1 TPERARQAPAPAP
14 NPHPPPPPAHPAA
27 PAHIN
32 THKHPRVLL
41 VDPVYKPDWDFPG
54 GVVERGEAPTDAAL
68 RETAEELGLRLDPTG
83 LRLLAVD
90 WEPRTGPRR
99 GGLRLM
105 YDGGQLDAAARQNL
119 LLQAEELRD
128 WRFVTLDEAAD
139 LLPPSRYRRL
149 AAALDARRSGE
160 LRYLEAGRRVALG
173 LASTADAA

>member
-1 TPERARQAPAPAP
+1 MASAVLFFDEQD
-14 NPHPPPPPAHPAA
+14 
-27 PAHIN
+27 
-32 THKHPRVLL
+32 RVLL

-68 RETAEELGLRLDPTG
+68 RETAEELGLRLDPST

-105 YDGGQLDAAARQNL
+105 YDGGLLDEEGRQHL
-119 LLQAEELRD
+119 LLQQEELRS
-128 WRFVTLDEAAD
+128 WRFVTLDEAGE
-139 LLPPSRYRRL
+139 LLPPGRYRRL

-160 LRYLEAGRRVALG
+160 LQYLEAGSRVAVG